1 MEIGQ
6 ILFLSQQQT
15 KKSKNDILPF
25 FLQKMQNL
33 FGLLLTDGYY
43 N

>member
-15 KKSKNDILPF
+15 KKNDILPVF
-25 FLQKMQNL
+25 FAKNAKS
-33 FGLLLTDGYY
+33 FWVVI